1 MTAPAAAT
9 AREEALMGC
18 PICRALSPRVELPR
32 GMEQICPRCGTVL
45 HLRKPHSL
53 AHTWALLLTA
63 ILLYVPANIWPVM
76 LIEQFGRTS
85 SQTIISGVAALYNEG
100 MWPLALIVF
109 TASICVPML
118 KIFVLLL
125 LLASVHGNWSW
136 RTRHRTVMYRAISF
150 IGRWSMVDVFVL
162 SVLVVLVRLGQFT
175 TITAGRGAVAFA
187 AVVVLTMLATHS
199 FDPRLLWD
207 HEGRGGR
214 RDRALPGGG
223 GAAGSGPG

>member
-1 MTAPAAAT
+1 METLAAT
-9 AREEALMGC
+9 ARENSLMGC
-18 PICRALSPRVELPR
+18 HFCGVLCPEVVGPGDLV
-32 GMEQICPRCGTVL
+32 QICPRCGAAL
-45 HLRKPHSL
+45 HIRKPRSL
-53 AHTWALLLTA
+53 SYTWALLLTA
-63 ILLYVPANIWPVM
+63 IVLYVPANLWPVM
-76 LIEQFGRTS
+76 LIEQFGRTG

-109 TASICVPML
+109 TASICVPMF

-125 LLASVHGNWSW
+125 LLTSVHLKWSW
-136 RTRHRTVMYRAISF
+136 RTRHRTVLYRVISF
-150 IGRWSMVDVFVL
+150 IGRWSMVDIFVL

-207 HEGRGGR
+207 NEGRGRKGKER
-214 RDRALPGGG
+214 
-223 GAAGSGPG
+223 